1 MKKSWVI
8 LLAGLLVAAMAL
20 PAIAWEFE
28 MKGEFEHRLRYF
40 GRTGNAD
47 LFGVGNLDTIAAAGF
62 VPTPVNQSAANG
74 FYGPGIYDTVLAGGA
89 TGPGMGFA
97 GPSIYG
103 RGAASPD
110 KTTTGATFGPTNVVA
125 RNLNAGNALINAPA
139 YNLLTLAQRISQQ
152 VRIVRG
158 GFSAYGSDAL
168 QHETRLTLRPVIKV
182 NPAIRVFGVYNVG
195 GYRNKYHQYVGND
208 YQTVQVLGQQLIQSG
223 VGAPPFE
230 RYYTH
235 QTSNNAYDTAAIGSW
250 EQVRATMTTPWAI
263 FSIGIK
269 DFPFGTGATL
279 GENTRA
285 EAFLTVVP
293 YGPFRILHGV
303 WLARGRGYEG
313 WVSNPDMDQKNSF
326 FQGALMTYNAGEF
339 EFGAGT
345 IVRYY
350 HGGHAGQTLT
360 NQRDDNTWINLGYFK
375 FNNGRFFANAEY
387 AWLNVDRYFVGLPTT
402 APPLANLNSFDA
414 QGYHAFAEA
423 GIMAGPA
430 KLSFMWAQASG
441 FVANNQN
448 RVLPLMGGGLVNP
461 ATGAA
466 YGNPRVYLPFAIN
479 WQAMEPY
486 EFLMFKTYGGG
497 NNGGQGVLDVSFVND
512 ENMGMTDG
520 FAFAGR
526 LDYAVASNLNIYGS
540 YIWAHRLE
548 KAGWYIGNTDANGAT
563 GVQTG
568 NSGGAVFVSNQTNG
582 STWTNPAGTNFGT
595 ANGFPLRNPYVDDGL
610 IGWEANVGVDWKL
623 LEGMTFKTR
632 YSYWQPGDWFTW
644 AYQAFTPLG
653 TGLTG
658 QGRLESRSAIQ
669 AFQASILVDF

>member
-1 MKKSWVI
+1 MKKVWVVV
-8 LLAGLLVAAMAL
+8 LAGLLIAAMAL
-20 PAIAWEFE
+20 PAFAWEFE

-40 GRTGNAD
+40 GRTGNND
-47 LFGVGNLDTIAAAGF
+47 LFGVGNLDTIPGAFF
-62 VPTPVNQSAANG
+62 VATPGPQTAANG
-74 FYGPGIYDTVLAGGA
+74 FYGPGIYDTVLSGGR

-103 RGAASPD
+103 RGAANPD
-110 KTTTGATFGPTNVVA
+110 TTVTGPTFGPTNVVA
-125 RNLNAGNALINAPA
+125 RNLNTGNALVNGPM
-139 YNLLTLAQRISQQ
+139 YNLLTLSQRISQQ

-158 GFSAYGSDAL
+158 GFSSYGSDAL
-168 QHETRLTLRPVIKV
+168 YHETRLTLRPAIKV
-182 NPAIRVFGVYNVG
+182 NPAIRVFGVYNIG
-195 GYRNKYHQYVGND
+195 GYRNKYHQYIGND
-208 YQTVQVLGQQLIQSG
+208 YQSVLVAGYLPIQSG
-223 VGAPPFE
+223 VGVPPFE
-230 RYYTH
+230 RYYSH

-250 EQVRATMTTPWAI
+250 EQVRATITTPWAI

-313 WVSNPDMDQKNSF
+313 WVTSPDSDHKNSF
-326 FQGALMTYNAGEF
+326 FQGMLMTYNAGEF
-339 EFGAGT
+339 ELGAGT

-350 HGGHAGQTLT
+350 HGTPATQTLT
-360 NQRDDNTWINLGYFK
+360 NARDDNTWINLGYFK
-375 FNNGRFFANAEY
+375 FNNGRFFADAEY
-387 AWLNVDRYFVGLPTT
+387 AWLNVDRYFVGLGGPG
-402 APPLANLNSFDA
+402 PVNNLNSFDG

-423 GIMAGPA
+423 GMMAGPA
-430 KLSFMWAQASG
+430 KLSLMYAQASG
-441 FVANNQN
+441 AVLNNKN
-448 RVLPLMGGGLVNP
+448 RLLPLLGGGLTDP
-461 ATGAA
+461 STLGLPYA
-466 YGNPRVYLPFAIN
+466 NPRVYLPFAIN

-486 EFLMFKTYGGG
+486 EFLMFNTYGGG
-497 NNGGQGVLDVSFVND
+497 NNGGMGVLDVSFVTD
-512 ENMGMTDG
+512 EHMMMTDG

-526 LDYAVASNLNIYGS
+526 LDYAVASNLNVYGS

-563 GVQTG
+563 GIQTG
-568 NSGGAVFVSNQTNG
+568 NFSAGALVSNRTNG
-582 STWTNPAGTNFGT
+582 SNWTNSSGIDFGT
-595 ANGFPLRNPYVDDGL
+595 TNGFPLRNPYVDDGF

-644 AYQAFTPLG
+644 AYQAFTALG
-653 TGLTG
+653 PGLG
-658 QGRLESRSAIQ
+658 GRGRLETRSAIQ